1 MRYSTCMLVKSQVMT
16 KLFLPGAAATAIAG
30 AVMTGTAATSLADP
44 ANCVDANLMASSAMS
59 LPPVSKEPQ
68 GPGGVVGT
76 APGVEGVAGPS
87 GVTGTA
93 PGVEGTAGPGGVVGI
108 APGVEG
114 VAGPGG
120 VDGCVNGVGCLD
132 IPTG

>member
-1 MRYSTCMLVKSQVMT
+1 MLVKSQVMT
-16 KLFLPGAAATAIAG
+16 KLLLSGAAATAIAG

-44 ANCVDANLMASSAMS
+44 ATCVDANGVECNVTAPGVEGVA
-59 LPPVSKEPQ
+59 

-76 APGVEGVAGPS
+76 APGVEGVAGP
-87 GVTGTA
+87 
-93 PGVEGTAGPGGVVGI
+93 GGVVGT

-120 VDGCVNGVGCLD
+120 VDGCVIGIGCLD